1 MDNLY
6 SSIPLFKSLRS
17 AGFGACGTVRSN
29 RKGLPKET
37 KKSIKKGEVVHGKQ
51 EGILALKWKDKREVR
66 MLTTVHDHSVV
77 SKRRRTRLAVGGFQE
92 IQKPYCV
99 DQYNTFMG
107 GVDRSDQLLSYY
119 GFAHR
124 TVKWWKRLFFHL
136 LDVAVCNS
144 YTLYTQSTQNKKL
157 THKEYRVSLAKA
169 FLQQSEDPHH
179 QRQRLSALPPQQR
192 LTERH
197 FLGYTP
203 SLANGGHIQMECAV
217 CSYKKGRRRIRT
229 TFNCKQCDKP
239 LCPVPCFELYHT
251 KTDPAR
257 HLPMQN

>member
-1 MDNLY
+1 MGGNGVVLVKVGCLSGSY
-6 SSIPLFKSLRS
+6 ACHCHAAGSRLRTE
-17 AGFGACGTVRSN
+17 GPPY
-29 RKGLPKET
+29 L
-37 KKSIKKGEVVHGKQ
+37 HGQFIQQHTFVQEFAVCWIRGMWHSTIQQ
-51 EGILALKWKDKREVR
+51 EGPAKGDKEEHQEGRGGAWKARRHTCSEVERQKRGENAHHCPRPLCGVKEEEDPTGSWW
-66 MLTTVHDHSVV
+66 LP
-77 SKRRRTRLAVGGFQE
+77 GE
-92 IQKPYCV
+92 PYCV

-179 QRQRLSALPPQQR
+179 QLSAL

-197 FLGYTP
+197 FLGHTQWRTH
-203 SLANGGHIQMECAV
+203 SNGVCRVQLQKGTSANKNNI
-217 CSYKKGRRRIRT
+217 
-229 TFNCKQCDKP
+229 
-239 LCPVPCFELYHT
+239 LL
-251 KTDPAR
+251 
-257 HLPMQN
+257 